1 MNPSRLASFLSERA
15 RETYPESQAGN
26 LHPQII
32 ARIVPELTKR
42 LPPRAR
48 VLDVGCG
55 NGEALRLFFDAGFD
69 TRGTSYNINECDQ
82 LILTFPSTHIYFAAQ
97 EYLPFPSCDFDL
109 IFARHVLEHSIAP
122 AYVLRCEF
130 HRLLKPDGLLYLEVP
145 SPDTACNHEANKNH
159 YSVLGQ
165 RAWSCLIDRAGFDI
179 IEAKRLDIKTM
190 AGPDTYFSF
199 LCQKQ

>member
-1 MNPSRLASFLSERA
+1 MNPSRLDSFLAERA
-15 RETYPESQAGN
+15 AETYPESQAGN

-32 ARIVPELTKR
+32 AGIVPELIKR
-42 LPPRAR
+42 LPPHAR
-48 VLDVGCG
+48 ILDLGCG
-55 NGEALRLFFDAGFD
+55 NGEALRLFLKAGLDAY
-69 TRGTSYNINECDQ
+69 GTSYNHEEYCR
-82 LILTFPSTHIYFAAQ
+82 LKAEFTYRILFAAQ
-97 EYLPFPSCDFDL
+97 ENLPFHPCFDL

-122 AYVLRCEF
+122 AYVLQCEF
-130 HRLLKPDGLLYLEVP
+130 HRLLKPDGLLYIEVP

-179 IEAKRLDIKTM
+179 IEAKRLDIKTQ
-190 AGPDTYFSF
+190 AGPDIYFSF